1 MRVFNTPADL
11 ALAIGDRLGE
21 SPWRRVD
28 QRQIDQ
34 FAEATGDH
42 QWIHIDT
49 ERARTGPFGGTIAH
63 GFLTVSLLPSL
74 LNQIV
79 RIDGVEL
86 TLNSG
91 VDKLRFHR
99 PVPAGARVRAVAHL
113 TSVKPR
119 AGGFTEVVL
128 SASLE
133 VENRRRAALT
143 ADVRALLR
151 AAEPAPAA

>member
-1 MRVFNTPADL
+1 MRVFNNPAEL

-21 SPWRRVD
+21 SPWHLVD

-42 QWIHIDT
+42 QWIHVDP
-49 ERARTGPFGGTIAH
+49 ERARSGPFGGTIAH

-74 LNQIV
+74 LSRIV
-79 RIDGVEL
+79 RVDGVEVM
-86 TLNSG
+86 LNAG
-91 VDKLRFHR
+91 LDRLRFHS
-99 PVPAGARVRAVAHL
+99 PIPAGARVRAVADL

-119 AGGFTEVVL
+119 AGGFTEVIL

-133 VENRRRAALT
+133 VENQRRAALT
-143 ADVRALLR
+143 TDVRTLLR
-151 AAEPAPAA
+151 AAAPALAA